1 MTENKSF
8 TLKVRLKPSE
18 SSATPLATNY
28 ANLGIA
34 QRIAYIDFGFIEPA
48 QFVAI
53 ASSTKNGHAF
63 PKGIEGRL
71 VTRVAMEVAVLAR
84 LHQQIQKVL
93 VGMSQ
98 ARQNHMSKNK
108 RSVKEETET

>member
-1 MTENKSF
+1 
-8 TLKVRLKPSE
+8 
-18 SSATPLATNY
+18 
-28 ANLGIA
+28 
-34 QRIAYIDFGFIEPA
+34 
-48 QFVAI
+48 
-53 ASSTKNGHAF
+53 
-63 PKGIEGRL
+63 
-71 VTRVAMEVAVLAR
+71 MEVAVLAR

>member
-1 MTENKSF
+1 MIEHRTLA
-8 TLKVRLKPSE
+8 LKVRLKPSE

-48 QFVAI
+48 LLVAI
-53 ASSTKNGHAF
+53 ASSAKNGHAS

-71 VTRVAMEVAVLAR
+71 VTRVAMEVDVLAR
-84 LHQQIQKVL
+84 LHEQIQKVL
-93 VGMSQ
+93 VEMSQ
-98 ARQNHMSKNK
+98 AKQKPH
-108 RSVKEETET
+108 E